1 LNDGLEIMGRTPME
15 PTEKQLTDF
24 WLLIEDYTGETTVG
38 ERMRRAWKFVEYET
52 GNAMYLAQA
61 HRLCTELGI
70 SQGHIEDRLFEA
82 IGKVQ
87 TLVSNAKLTG
97 AL

>member
-1 LNDGLEIMGRTPME
+1 
-15 PTEKQLTDF
+15 
-24 WLLIEDYTGETTVG
+24 
-38 ERMRRAWKFVEYET
+38 
-52 GNAMYLAQA
+52 MYLAQA